1 MFGWFSPDADALV
14 ADADG
19 FLPKRLYTSARDT
32 EGKEKDNKAEEKNP
46 QGCNRRMLLRRKI
59 GAVADAFLGA
69 DVDAVPAMDALAVA
83 DLTDIHRAAV
93 DAGVTVSAAV
103 GVHFDAEDRHRMEER
118 IDCAERADK
127 TAERAETEYAQNQ
140 KKHKNQHL
148 KCEESSEQGLQD
160 FVPEHKREAGFEGA
174 GGADVLTKPR
184 RVLKERNGNNEQGKH
199 NVLAVG
205 KDTRHA
211 VFLKLRRRDFVKQL
225 LDKPDRAEKAADEPS
240 EEEPEQQ

>member
-1 MFGWFSPDADALV
+1 
-14 ADADG
+14 
-19 FLPKRLYTSARDT
+19 
-32 EGKEKDNKAEEKNP
+32 
-46 QGCNRRMLLRRKI
+46 
-59 GAVADAFLGA
+59 
-69 DVDAVPAMDALAVA
+69 MDALAVA

-103 GVHFDAEDRHRMEER
+103 GVHFDAEDRNQMKER
-118 IDCAERADK
+118 INRPERADE
-127 TAERAETEYAQNQ
+127 TAEGAETEYAQNQ
-140 KKHKNQHL
+140 NKHKNQHL

-160 FVPEHKREAGFEGA
+160 FVPEHKREAGLEGA

-205 KDTRHA
+205 KGARYA
-211 VFLKLRRRDFVKQL
+211 VFLKLRGRNPVEQL
-225 LDKPDRAEKAADEPS
+225 LQKPDRAEKAADEPS